1 MKKIVSLA
9 VLSLAMLPVAA
20 QDTYENARLLG
31 SDLNGTARY
40 VGMGGALDALGAD
53 VSTINTNPAGI
64 GLFRHSHVS
73 GSFGVVSQ
81 QGVSRFDH
89 VNKTNLS
96 FDQIGFVHSF
106 NEGDGRSYVNF
117 AINFHKSR
125 NFDQILSAAN
135 SLNRASLSK
144 LAYAKSV
151 VGNDNAGGYYL
162 EENKNMVVNGWRN
175 KTSEEL
181 AWQYTQ
187 WDNVYTNGLMWDN
200 VNAPAADVPSSP
212 YYDPKGIYF
221 NNVFFEGDDYSFDR
235 GHSGYIYD
243 ADINISGNINDRL
256 FLGATLGFRLVDYKG
271 YSEYQENLLD
281 YKDHKIGSTV
291 LADERRITGTGV
303 NVKVGAIVRPFEES
317 PFRVGLSIETP
328 TWYDLKSKNA
338 TVLFNGVDYQKY
350 NRTYYNWGHNEFSS
364 GYTFEYRY
372 YTPWKFGL
380 SLGHTIGNF
389 LALGAGLEYTDYST
403 ADNRIKDGYDE
414 YGNPESYSD
423 VVMNRH
429 TENTLKGATTLKVG
443 AELKPDPSL
452 AIRLGYNRVSPMYR
466 QGAYRDTR
474 LNSECN
480 FYTST
485 ADYTNWEGTDR
496 ITCGLGYRY
505 KNWNFDLAYQYNNT
519 KGTFYPF
526 QPNVEFDDIT
536 NNLQHETNV
545 CKPSDVKFERHQILF
560 TVGYTF
566 DTFFDW

>member
-175 KTSEEL
+175 KTSDEL

-200 VNAPAADVPSSP
+200 VNVPAADVPSSP

-221 NNVFFEGDDYSFDR
+221 NNVFFEGDDGGICGLELCAELLVR
-235 GHSGYIYD
+235 
-243 ADINISGNINDRL
+243 
-256 FLGATLGFRLVDYKG
+256 FLQVA
-271 YSEYQENLLD
+271 
-281 YKDHKIGSTV
+281 
-291 LADERRITGTGV
+291 A
-303 NVKVGAIVRPFEES
+303 
-317 PFRVGLSIETP
+317 
-328 TWYDLKSKNA
+328 
-338 TVLFNGVDYQKY
+338 
-350 NRTYYNWGHNEFSS
+350 
-364 GYTFEYRY
+364 
-372 YTPWKFGL
+372 
-380 SLGHTIGNF
+380 
-389 LALGAGLEYTDYST
+389 ALGAAVAGCEACRRGCPFMPAHVAMAVDSALLVLVF
-403 ADNRIKDGYDE
+403 ARDGYL
-414 YGNPESYSD
+414 GMLGGYS
-423 VVMNRH
+423 
-429 TENTLKGATTLKVG
+429 
-443 AELKPDPSL
+443 
-452 AIRLGYNRVSPMYR
+452 
-466 QGAYRDTR
+466 
-474 LNSECN
+474 
-480 FYTST
+480 
-485 ADYTNWEGTDR
+485 
-496 ITCGLGYRY
+496 GLQ
-505 KNWNFDLAYQYNNT
+505 L
-519 KGTFYPF
+519 
-526 QPNVEFDDIT
+526 
-536 NNLQHETNV
+536 L
-545 CKPSDVKFERHQILF
+545 ER
-560 TVGYTF
+560 
-566 DTFFDW
+566 